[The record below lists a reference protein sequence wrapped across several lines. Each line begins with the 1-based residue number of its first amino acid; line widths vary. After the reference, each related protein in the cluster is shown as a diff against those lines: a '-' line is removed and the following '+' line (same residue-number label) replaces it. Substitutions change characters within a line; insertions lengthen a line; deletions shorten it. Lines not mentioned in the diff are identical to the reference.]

1 MTDRHVRV
9 FADYRVARDPSRDID
24 AETSRQRHHIE
35 SGAQRR
41 GLVIVALNTDQ
52 APGEGEK

>member
-9 FADYRVARDPSRDID
+9 CADYRFARDPSRDID
-24 AETSRQRHHIE
+24 AETSRQRDHIE
-35 SGAQRR
+35 SWTQER
-41 GLVIVALNTDQ
+41 GLAIVALNTDQ